1 MPCERNVVREGGLL
15 LFKSPC
21 EKVNIGQIMTKVHE
35 LCKLMSPVISALYVS
50 EVTFPT
56 NVSLSYAIGQ
66 EIKGLL
72 SLFADKWFLVS
83 TE

>member
-1 MPCERNVVREGGLL
+1 VLKFKCLVKGGLL
-15 LFKSPC
+15 LFKSRC

-35 LCKLMSPVISALYVS
+35 LCKLTSPMISVLYVS

-66 EIKGLL
+66 EIKRLL
-72 SLFADKWFLVS
+72 SLLADKWFLVS

>member
-1 MPCERNVVREGGLL
+1 
-15 LFKSPC
+15 
-21 EKVNIGQIMTKVHE
+21 MTKVHE
-35 LCKLMSPVISALYVS
+35 LCKLTSPMISVLYVS

-66 EIKGLL
+66 EIKRLL
-72 SLFADKWFLVS
+72 SLLADKWFLVS

>member
-1 MPCERNVVREGGLL
+1 MKGGLL
-15 LFKSPC
+15 LFKSRC

-35 LCKLMSPVISALYVS
+35 LCKLTSPMISVLYVS

-66 EIKGLL
+66 EIKRLL
-72 SLFADKWFLVS
+72 SLLADKWFLVS